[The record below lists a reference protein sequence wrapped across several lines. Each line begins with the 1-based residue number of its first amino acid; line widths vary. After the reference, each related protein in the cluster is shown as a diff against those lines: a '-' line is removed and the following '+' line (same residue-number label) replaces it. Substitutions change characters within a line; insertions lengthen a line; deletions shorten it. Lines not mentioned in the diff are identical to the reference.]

1 MSADAH
7 DIQREVRKYYAVF
20 AALLVLSCVT
30 VAVNRLHLSPSRA
43 IGLALVIA
51 TVKASLVAC
60 VFMHLIS
67 EKRFIFMVLAL
78 TLVCFVTIMLLPTT
92 TRSDPLHGTRESFL
106 ESTLASHDEPP
117 HGALETQETEGGH

>member
-7 DIQREVRKYYAVF
+7 DIQSEVRKYYAVF

-60 VFMHLIS
+60 VFMHLLS
-67 EKRFIFMVLAL
+67 EKRFIYSVLAMTVVFFFAL
-78 TLVCFVTIMLLPTT
+78 MLIPLGTG
-92 TRSDPLHGTRESFL
+92 SDPLHGTEVSQY
-106 ESTLASHDEPP
+106 ASVQAGGDAHAE
-117 HGALETQETEGGH
+117 ATQETEVGH

>member
-7 DIQREVRKYYAVF
+7 DIQREVRKYYRIF

-30 VAVNRLHLSPSRA
+30 VAVNRLDLSPSRA

-60 VFMHLIS
+60 VFMHLLS
-67 EKRFIFMVLAL
+67 EKRFIYSVLAL
-78 TLVCFVTIMLLPTT
+78 TVVFFFTLMLLPLGTGG
-92 TRSDPLHGTRESFL
+92 DPLHGTE
-106 ESTLASHDEPP
+106 ASQYASAHASGDTHTE
-117 HGALETQETEGGH
+117 AARETEVGH

>member
-7 DIQREVRKYYAVF
+7 DIKREVRKYYAVF

-30 VAVNRLHLSPSRA
+30 VAVNRLHLSPARA

-60 VFMHLIS
+60 VFMHLLS
-67 EKRFIFMVLAL
+67 EKRFIYSVLAM
-78 TLVCFVTIMLLPTT
+78 TFVFFFALMLLPLGTG
-92 TRSDPLHGTRESFL
+92 SDPLHGTEVSQY
-106 ESTLASHDEPP
+106 ASAHAGGDGHAE
-117 HGALETQETEGGH
+117 AAQETEVGH

>member
-7 DIQREVRKYYAVF
+7 DIKREVRKYYAVF

-30 VAVNRLHLSPSRA
+30 VAVNRLHLSPARA

-60 VFMHLIS
+60 VFMHLLS
-67 EKRFIFMVLAL
+67 EKRFIYSVLAL
-78 TLVCFVTIMLLPTT
+78 TFVFFITLMLVPLGTG
-92 TRSDPLHGTRESFL
+92 SDPLHGTEVSQY
-106 ESTLASHDEPP
+106 ASAHAE
-117 HGALETQETEGGH
+117 GAQETEGGH

>member
-60 VFMHLIS
+60 VFMHLLS
-67 EKRFIFMVLAL
+67 EKRFIYAVLAL
-78 TLVCFVTIMLLPTT
+78 TVVFFFTLMLLPLGTGG
-92 TRSDPLHGTRESFL
+92 DPLHGTEASQYASAHAGEDAHTEAARE
-106 ESTLASHDEPP
+106 TDV
-117 HGALETQETEGGH
+117 GH